1 MPRTILFSPVGG
13 TDPISEDN
21 CCDGSMLHICRH
33 RHPDEA
39 YLYLSKETLENEEK
53 DHRYTRSLE
62 MLEKLSGRHIE
73 IHLIG
78 DPSMDAPFRYD
89 LCYKKFR
96 EEFRKLRKLLKPGD
110 KLLINIT
117 SGTPAMK
124 SSFNLLSTMSGLDC
138 TQVQVRSPSKG
149 ISNHTHSS
157 EYDLD
162 PLWELDPDNKPGS
175 EDRTLDSDNNII
187 IYMQQE
193 ETIKEFISSYDYD
206 AALSLAQKLPSQ
218 LSSGYLQEL
227 RYACARSHLDLSTMS
242 MIKDQTGFDAMPV
255 HGEGAKVFEYT
266 LACDLKRRRCQYD
279 DFIRALTPLIVDLF
293 ELILNRRLGFRI
305 EELFKQAHRGSAEVT
320 VWNYEEIQ
328 RRINDGDEDALNI
341 DNALNAKYGGMFDY
355 KDVKSD
361 NLLPLIEAFYPKDSK
376 AAEKCAILRTN
387 VEQKIRNKAAH
398 EIVQVDDE
406 MIKSLTGMDSEG
418 IMELIKDLFDFAGL
432 GIRKKDPKFWGS
444 YDLMN
449 QMLLEK
455 IKD

>member
-1 MPRTILFSPVGG
+1 MPKIILFSPVGG

-21 CCDGSMLHICRH
+21 YLDGSMLHICRH

-39 YLYLSKETLENEEK
+39 YLYLSKETLDNEKK

-62 MLEKLSGRHIE
+62 LLEKQTGHHIE
-73 IHLIG
+73 VHLIG
-78 DPSMDAPFRYD
+78 DQEMDAPFRYD
-89 LCYKKFR
+89 LCYRKFR
-96 EEFRKLRKLLKPGD
+96 EEFRKLRKILEPGD

-138 TQVQVRSPSKG
+138 TQIQVRSPSKH
-149 ISNHTHSS
+149 ICNHTHSD

-162 PLWELDPDNKPGS
+162 TLWDLDTDKEKES
-175 EDRTLDSDNNII
+175 EDRTLDSNNNII

-193 ETIKEFISSYDYD
+193 ETIKEFVSSYDYD
-206 AALSLAQKLPSQ
+206 AALSLAEKLPEQ
-218 LSSGYLQEL
+218 LSAGYMQEL

-242 MIKDQTGFDAMPV
+242 AIRDKTGFDAMPV

-266 LACDLKRRRCQYD
+266 LACDIKRRRRQYD

-293 ELILNRRLGFRI
+293 ELILNRRLSFKI
-305 EELFKQAHRGSAEVT
+305 EELFRFSMRGGMKVICWNRNEIEMRIRNGDDEVQK
-320 VWNYEEIQ
+320 I
-328 RRINDGDEDALNI
+328 DDALNK
-341 DNALNAKYGGMFDY
+341 KYNSLFDY

-361 NLLPLIEAFYPKDSK
+361 NLLPLIEAFYPKDSETT
-376 AAEKCAILRTN
+376 EKCANLRTN
-387 VEQKIRNKAAH
+387 VEQRIRNKAAH
-398 EIVQVDDE
+398 EIVQVNDE
-406 MIKSLTGMDSEG
+406 TIKVLTGMDSYE
-418 IMELIKDLFDFAGL
+418 IMELIKDLFDYAGL
-432 GIRKKDPKFWGS
+432 GIKKKDPKFWGS

-449 QMLLEK
+449 QMLLKK